1 MIIQTGFRM
10 TLPVVLLSV
19 FAAAVTA
26 QRARRVSNRIDLAKT
41 PRVSLTG
48 RLSNGRE
55 MEYVF
60 LGKRAQKVE
69 LRMRTPG
76 FDYRIYLPG
85 TDFDTEFDS
94 SPSSIVELPEE
105 GEYLLFIRKKM
116 TRRAGLVRFNILVT
130 IR

>member
-1 MIIQTGFRM
+1 
-10 TLPVVLLSV
+10 
-19 FAAAVTA
+19 
-26 QRARRVSNRIDLAKT
+26 
-41 PRVSLTG
+41 
-48 RLSNGRE
+48 
-55 MEYVF
+55 
-60 LGKRAQKVE
+60 
-69 LRMRTPG
+69 MRTPG